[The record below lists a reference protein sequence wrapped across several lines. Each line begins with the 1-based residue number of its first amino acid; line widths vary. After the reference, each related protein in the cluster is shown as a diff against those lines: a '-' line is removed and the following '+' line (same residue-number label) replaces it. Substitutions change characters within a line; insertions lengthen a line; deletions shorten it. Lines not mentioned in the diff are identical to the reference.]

1 VAGVHPL
8 VDSSLVIEALR
19 DGALPEGLSLA
30 HSPSPI
36 GLCDRG
42 YAGSGKGQLT
52 GIGTREKREA
62 KKSELTS
69 TSVGKDHTS

>member
-1 VAGVHPL
+1 MAGVHPL

-42 YAGSGKGQLT
+42 YAGFRERT
-52 GIGTREKREA
+52 AYWTRD
-62 KKSELTS
+62 T
-69 TSVGKDHTS
+69 